1 MNKNQE
7 PESAPDEN
15 AGEAENATPDS
26 TPPQSSSVPE
36 PVAAVTPATPPAPPE
51 PLAAPAY
58 AAEGEP
64 PVTPTQ
70 SASAAATPSPFVAKT
85 LALTRS
91 VGAQPALRAA
101 RNGAIVYGVAW
112 LAALLFTC
120 LALVA
125 AGDSGPDWGVAFE
138 APAQLVGLAVG
149 GIFTLGVSVAG
160 VSVNASIVWLP
171 ILLTALVV
179 LGSSWLAGRDEKQN
193 PSASTGIRWIL
204 SAVAAFVFALLVVV
218 LGAVLAIRYEFGDTS
233 GSDVTAMLA
242 GGGTGSVV
250 SVTAFLGALL
260 IGTLAAFAGRSRAAA
275 RDRAARPLSPVRTV
289 VSAAVRAAAVYA
301 TIVSALLVIG
311 VVIYAVA
318 QGGVDSLFTIF
329 LWLPTVVLN
338 GLGFVNLAP
347 IGITGSV
354 TALMG
359 TTGTDSSYWMPTA
372 LPAWATVV
380 ILAVNIAVMVVAGIT
395 LALSRRSPVVSTA
408 SRWFATVA
416 TFGVLGS
423 VVSLLGGAAFWTS
436 VDTGALGDEV
446 DSLLGG
452 VGSSMIE
459 AISSVGGVVG
469 LAAWSFIVFAVL
481 GALVEAAALYLAP
494 QLLPVLPQAVVSFLA
509 RRGFAG
515 ASAPASVLPVPV
527 IAAGDAPGAAAATAG
542 TTPGTEPN
550 GSEVPS
556 GSEVPPVVVVPM
568 SPERKR
574 RIRLILAMV
583 GAAVVLVIAAAV
595 TISLVNSSVY
605 SPKNQVEAYLDNLV
619 DGNAGAALDLADVSA
634 STASRVLLTDDVM
647 GATEGG
653 ITGYTIGEI
662 TVSGDRAVVQT
673 EVDQDGEKTL
683 VQFTVVRTGSSFLVF
698 DNWVL
703 DTVPVPTLL
712 LSVPDGVT
720 ELEVNGVAVDVSD
733 VSVDSGYLELP
744 AFPGTYEVTIGGI
757 SEYLSS
763 EPQTMTILAS
773 EQFFSDAL
781 VFELEPNEK
790 FSAAVQDQ
798 IEDLLVDCVDQKS
811 LDADGCPLYSYYS
824 YGDITDVK
832 WTIDKQ
838 ATFEIYS
845 SGDSKWTVRTDER
858 GTASVSYTQ
867 ATSFSEP
874 TPKTEEL
881 DFRVAGTV
889 EMVDGAPVYTFE

>member
-7 PESAPDEN
+7 PESVPDEN
-15 AGEAENATPDS
+15 AGEAEKTTPVP
-26 TPPQSSSVPE
+26 TPPRPE
-36 PVAAVTPATPPAPPE
+36 SAPDPVTPVTSAAPPAPPE
-51 PLAAPAY
+51 PLGAPAY
-58 AAEGEP
+58 ASETEP
-64 PVTPTQ
+64 PVMPTQ
-70 SASAAATPSPFVAKT
+70 PAAATSVTSPFVTKT
-85 LALTRS
+85 LELTRS

-101 RNGAIVYGVAW
+101 RNGAIVYGAAW

-171 ILLTALVV
+171 LLLTALVV
-179 LGSSWLAGRDEKQN
+179 FGSSWLSGSDEKQN
-193 PSASTGIRWIL
+193 PSASTGIRWML
-204 SAVAAFVFALLVVV
+204 SAATAVVFALLVVIF
-218 LGAVLAIRYEFGDTS
+218 GAVLAIRSEFGNAS
-233 GSDVTAMLA
+233 GGDVTAMFA

-250 SVTAFLGALL
+250 SATAFLGAL
-260 IGTLAAFAGRSRAAA
+260 IVGTLAAFAGRSRAASGA
-275 RDRAARPLSPVRTV
+275 RAERPVAPVRTV
-289 VSAAVRAAAVYA
+289 VTAAVRAAAVYA
-301 TIVSALLVIG
+301 AIISALLTIG
-311 VVIYAVA
+311 LVIYAVA
-318 QGGVDSLFTIF
+318 QGGVGSILTVFF
-329 LWLPTVVLN
+329 WLPTVVLN

-347 IGITGSV
+347 IGITGSI
-354 TALMG
+354 TDLMG
-359 TTGTDSSYWMPTA
+359 TTGTDTSYWMPTA

-380 ILAVNIAVMVVAGIT
+380 ILVVNVAVMVVAGIT

-416 TFGVLGS
+416 TFGVLGA

-452 VGSSMIE
+452 IGSSMIE

-469 LAAWSFIVFAVL
+469 LAAWSFIIFAVL

-494 QLLPVLPQAVVSFLA
+494 HLLPVLPQVVVSYLA

-515 ASAPASVLPVPV
+515 ASAPASVLPVPAF
-527 IAAGDAPGAAAATAG
+527 AAGDTAGAAAATDG
-542 TTPGTEPN
+542 TA
-550 GSEVPS
+550 SETVPT
-556 GSEVPPVVVVPM
+556 GAAVPPVVVVPM

-574 RIRLILAMV
+574 RIRLILAGV
-583 GAAVVLVIAAAV
+583 GAAVALVVAAAV
-595 TISLVNSSVY
+595 TISIVNSSIY

-634 STASRVLLTDDVM
+634 PTASRVLLTDDVM

-662 TVSGDRAVVQT
+662 AVSGDRAVVQT

-683 VQFTVVRTGSSFLVF
+683 VQFTVVRAGSSFLVF

-720 ELEVNGVAVDVSD
+720 ELEVNGVAVDVTD
-733 VSVDSGYLELP
+733 VSVESGYLELP

-867 ATSFSEP
+867 ATSFTEP

-889 EMVDGAPVYTFE
+889 EMVDGAPVYTFG